1 MTKQLWLSAIA
12 MAAALAV
19 AAPVAPATAQDGTQV
34 VTVKKQKKH
43 KRHVA
48 RQTVRQRS
56 TYPELE
62 PYRSYGFIGE
72 FPGSCAYD
80 RAAGNCMIDLG
91 YGRCVPCSLGGGGG
105 GRF

>member
-1 MTKQLWLSAIA
+1 MSKRLWLSAIVA
-12 MAAALAV
+12 GLVLAV
-19 AAPVAPATAQDGTQV
+19 AAPLPPPVYAQDGITH
-34 VTVKKQKKH
+34 VTIKKKH

-48 RQTVRQRS
+48 QRVVRHRS
-56 TYPELE
+56 AYPELE
-62 PYRSYGFIGE
+62 PYRSYGFIGK

-91 YGRCVPCSLGGGGG
+91 YGRCAPCTLGGG

>member
-1 MTKQLWLSAIA
+1 MTKHLWLSAIA
-12 MAAALAV
+12 VVVALAV
-19 AAPVAPATAQDGTQV
+19 AAPVSSADAQDGTKV
-34 VTVKKQKKH
+34 VTVKKKQKH

-48 RQTVRQRS
+48 RHTVRQRS
-56 TYPELE
+56 AYPELE

-80 RAAGNCMIDLG
+80 RAAGNCRIDLG
-91 YGRCVPCSLGGGGG
+91 YGRCVPCDYGGG